1 MKTRTRNA
9 LAGLALLGIACM
21 LFASGCST
29 AVLGASDGKGQGKQ
43 GTPSTGAPDPNPN
56 PSKRTV
62 EVTLYF
68 SDDQA
73 MEVLPEKRTVELTED
88 EAQMPVEKI
97 AVLELL
103 KGPKD
108 ANLRKTLP
116 PEAEPLSIEVKDGV
130 AILDFSQEFQT
141 KHWGGSAGETMTID
155 SLVYTLTEIEGID
168 KVQVL
173 IEGKAIESLAGHY
186 DWSEPFSKG
195 K

>member
-43 GTPSTGAPDPNPN
+43 GTPFTGAPDPNPN

>member
-29 AVLGASDGKGQGKQ
+29 AVLGASDGKGQSKQ

-108 ANLRKTLP
+108 ANLRKTMP
-116 PEAEPLSIEVKDGV
+116 PEAELLSIEVKDGV

>member
-62 EVTLYF
+62 DVTLYF

-116 PEAEPLSIEVKDGV
+116 PEAELLSIEVKDGV

>member
-108 ANLRKTLP
+108 ANLRKTMP
-116 PEAEPLSIEVKDGV
+116 PEAELLSIEVKDGV

>member
-116 PEAEPLSIEVKDGV
+116 PEAELLSIRVKDGV

>member
-116 PEAEPLSIEVKDGV
+116 PEAELLSIEVKDGV